1 MTLSHENVTLSPSYE
16 RILRFYGYD
25 LESFNGVRIPSPSLP
40 SIAPPPPAEVI
51 TTRQPPEA
59 RTEPRTT
66 TTIATPQA
74 SSTIKVTTEEAEV
87 VTLPSSTTLKAAT
100 TEEVVTIP
108 AQPSTTTIKPATTEE
123 VVTIPVVEVTTA
135 AVEATTSRVVEET
148 TTATENSATIP
159 VVEVTTKVSETTM
172 KVVAETTTTATTT
185 MEIAT
190 VTTTEA
196 ENPTAATTESEAE
209 LIAIT
214 TATPEATTTP
224 VSQEILEAV
233 RTMSSANLASRS
245 NVTGKI
251 EMITAINIQTQTK
264 ISPVNDEMDG
274 NTKRNQRSIID
285 YLIARYYD
293 DYYIPKKYNFP
304 KFRPRIPFFVDGI
317 PRIDRAYFMTY
328 DTILPFF
335 YMANL
340 EALALSFP
348 LDSTHYYLLLILPL
362 REDGIDDLICDL
374 KRNPDLKYIIR
385 NMKYTHVKAIIPSFT
400 LRGHVNL
407 TPSLQRVSNEK
418 VL

>member
-25 LESFNGVRIPSPSLP
+25 LDSFNGVRIPSPSLP
-40 SIAPPPPAEVI
+40 SIAPPPPPAEVI
-51 TTRQPPEA
+51 TTRQPPET
-59 RTEPRTT
+59 RTEPRT
-66 TTIATPQA
+66 TPQA
-74 SSTIKVTTEEAEV
+74 SSTIKVSTEEAEV
-87 VTLPSSTTLKAAT
+87 VTQQPSSTTTKAT
-100 TEEVVTIP
+100 
-108 AQPSTTTIKPATTEE
+108 TTEE
-123 VVTIPVVEVTTA
+123 VVTIPVVEVTTTA
-135 AVEATTSRVVEET
+135 GVEATSRVVEET
-148 TTATENSATIP
+148 TTTTENSVTIP
-159 VVEVTTKVSETTM
+159 VVEVTTKPSETTM
-172 KVVAETTTTATTT
+172 KVVVETTTTATTT
-185 MEIAT
+185 QETAT

-196 ENPTAATTESEAE
+196 ETPTVATTESEAE

-214 TATPEATTTP
+214 TATPEATTTVVP
-224 VSQEILEAV
+224 QEILEAV

-264 ISPVNDEMDG
+264 ISPVVDDEMDG

-407 TPSLQRVSNEK
+407 TPSLQRVSNGKFCNEK
-418 VL
+418 VELLVFFCS